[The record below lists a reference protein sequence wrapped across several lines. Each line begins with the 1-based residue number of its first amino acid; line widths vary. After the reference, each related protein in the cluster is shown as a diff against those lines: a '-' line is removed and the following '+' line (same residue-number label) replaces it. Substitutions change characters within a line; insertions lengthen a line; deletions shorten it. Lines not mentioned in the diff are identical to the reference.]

1 LQYISRINTLIMHRK
16 AYLILTM
23 LAFVCFTAT
32 AQDKGPKIEFDKMIH
47 DFGTVQ
53 QNDPTQTV
61 FSFTNVSDEPV
72 KLSRVKASC
81 GCTTPSYTKEAIAP
95 GQTGEIN
102 VRYNSARIGAFN
114 KSVTVYYDSA
124 ATPVVLRIR
133 GKVEKPADQISYH
146 HTMGGIAFDKINFNI
161 PDLQRD
167 QMYSEAFNIKNIS
180 PVEITFTEEMDVP
193 GMFNVNIQQTKL
205 APGQTSKI
213 ILTAIGERWDQGGS
227 FSKELTLNT
236 DETQNA
242 AKTLTI
248 TGNAAYSAAEKDKMP
263 HIEFESLAYDGGTA
277 IEGEK
282 ITYAYQFTNTG
293 KSDLKIESVKA
304 SCGCTATAP
313 KDEIIKP
320 GESSEIV
327 ATFNSQGRVGQQ
339 RKTITVRTNDPD
351 QPVVQLKLQVKVE
364 RDPFKVGH
372 EGPAATQPGS
382 GQ

>member
-1 LQYISRINTLIMHRK
+1 MHRK
-16 AYLILTM
+16 AYFLFVTM
-23 LAFVCFTAT
+23 SLVCFSAI
-32 AQDKGPKIEFDKMIH
+32 AQENGPKIQFDKMVH

-61 FSFTNVSDEPV
+61 FTFTNASDEPI
-72 KLSRVKASC
+72 KLNRVKASC
-81 GCTTPSYTKEAIAP
+81 GCTTPSYTQDAVAP

-102 VRYNSARIGAFN
+102 VKYNSARIGAFN
-114 KSVTVYYDSA
+114 KSVTVHYDSA

-133 GKVEKPADQISYH
+133 GKVEKPVDQISYN
-146 HTMGGIAFDKINFNI
+146 HTIGGIAFDKINYNI

-167 QMYSEAFNIKNIS
+167 QMYSTEFNIKNVS
-180 PVEITFTEEMDVP
+180 PVEITFTNELNVP
-193 GMFNVNIQQTKL
+193 EMFNVNIQQSKL
-205 APGQTSKI
+205 APGQTGKI
-213 ILTAIGERWDQGGS
+213 ILTAIGEHWDQGGP

-242 AKTLTI
+242 AKTLTV
-248 TGNAAYSAAEKDKMP
+248 TGSAAYSAVEKDMMP
-263 HIEFESLAYDGGTA
+263 NIEFETLAYDGGTA

-320 GESSEIV
+320 GEHSEIV

-351 QPVVQLKLQVKVE
+351 QPVVQLMLQLKVE
-364 RDPFKVGH
+364 RDPFTVRN